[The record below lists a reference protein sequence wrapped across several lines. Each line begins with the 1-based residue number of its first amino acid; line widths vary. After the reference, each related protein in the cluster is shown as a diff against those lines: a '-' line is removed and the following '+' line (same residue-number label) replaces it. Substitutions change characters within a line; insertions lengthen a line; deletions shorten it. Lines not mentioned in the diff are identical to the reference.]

1 MDKPQ
6 TTIGPDA
13 RLKFHT
19 ALLAFHIDMDELK
32 VRRDES
38 NPFFKSKY
46 VPLPKMLA
54 AVRPIAHKHGFILS
68 QPLDI
73 INTTTGAKNIVTTFL
88 THAETGLN
96 EPSKAYIQDQPDM
109 QKFGLAVTYG
119 RRQSLSSLIGLE
131 EADDDGN
138 ELVGNKV
145 AAPKAGRA
153 AAVSTKDKF

>member
-6 TTIGPDA
+6 TIGPDA

-19 ALLAFHIDMDELK
+19 ALLAFHNDMEVVK
-32 VRRDES
+32 RDES
-38 NPFFKSKY
+38 NPFYKSKY

-54 AVRPIAHKHGFILS
+54 AIRPIASKHGFILS
-68 QPLDI
+68 QPVDI
-73 INTTTGAKNIVTTFL
+73 INTQNGARNVVTTFL

-96 EPSKAYIQDQPDM
+96 EASKIMIAEQADM
-109 QKFGLAVTYG
+109 QKVGLAITYG
-119 RRQSLSSLIGLE
+119 RRQTLSALVGLE

-145 AAPKAGRA
+145 TAPKVSKTAVA
-153 AAVSTKDKF
+153 AKNKF